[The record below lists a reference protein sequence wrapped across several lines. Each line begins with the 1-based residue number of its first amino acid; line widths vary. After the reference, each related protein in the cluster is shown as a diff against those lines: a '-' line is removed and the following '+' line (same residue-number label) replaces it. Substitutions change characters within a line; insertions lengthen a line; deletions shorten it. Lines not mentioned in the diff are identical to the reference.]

1 MKPKAYSYLRMST
14 DPQLLGDSRRR
25 QLEASK
31 AYAEEHGL
39 ELADDAQLE
48 DIGISAFK
56 GANLKEGALG
66 QFLAAV
72 KSGAVE
78 RGSYLLVESLD
89 RLSREEILPAHT
101 LFLSIVQSGIN
112 LVTLVDRRVYAG
124 KTTGLVDMITS
135 LVIMERA
142 HEESKTKSMR
152 VGAAWKNKRARASE
166 GLPMTKRCPAWLR
179 LTPDRRAYELVPER
193 VEIVRQIFSDTAA
206 GLGMYSIASR
216 LNKAGV
222 PAFVGKNGWH
232 MSYLAKTLKNRAVLG
247 EFQPHVK
254 LDGKRVAEGN
264 PILGYFPAIIS
275 EDLFF
280 RARHS
285 SSQRRNN
292 GAGRKG
298 LAYTNLFT
306 GLARCAYCR
315 SRVVFENKGSGSRG
329 GTYIVCGNAQR
340 GRGCVATRWRY
351 QDFEAS
357 FLAFVQELDLDTI
370 VDADGDAEKRK
381 KLQDELAA
389 LRGEATSIA
398 ELMEKTWAAFAGG
411 VPEFI
416 AGKLTELSARQS
428 EVGKRLASKE
438 AELDAFQTRDSR
450 FYTSQEEIKDLV
462 KKLQTPGTH
471 ELYKLRAQIASRLK
485 GLVDTLLIAPR
496 GALPAT
502 PGSLEQLL
510 DMTEEEVE
518 ELLPD
523 PQRIAM
529 PSDQSRRYF
538 AVGFRDTAA
547 VRVVFP
553 TYSDPL
559 QFELQI
565 WADQPDTI
573 EGEEALSAWSIQ
585 QATEL
590 HDPDNRSVR
599 RETETSAGSAAETKP
614 ETLSASGM
622 VRVWLPSG

>member
-1 MKPKAYSYLRMST
+1 MST

-31 AYAEEHGL
+31 AYAKEHGL
-39 ELADDAQLE
+39 ELADDSQLE

-56 GANLKEGALG
+56 GANSRDGALG

-72 KSGAVE
+72 KTGAVE
-78 RGSYLLVESLD
+78 PGSYLLVESLD

-112 LVTLVDRRVYAG
+112 LVTLVDKRVYRA

-152 VGAAWKNKRARASE
+152 VGAAWKNKRAKASD
-166 GLPMTKRCPAWLR
+166 GLPMTARCPAWLR
-179 LTPDRRAYELVPER
+179 LTPDRRAYELVSER

-232 MSYLAKTLKNRAVLG
+232 RSYLAKTLKNRAVLG
-247 EFQPHVK
+247 EFQPHIK
-254 LDGKRVAEGN
+254 LDGKRIPEGN

-280 RARHS
+280 QARHS
-285 SSQRRNN
+285 SSQRKIN

-315 SRVVFENKGSGSRG
+315 SAVVFENKGTGTRG
-329 GTYIVCGNAQR
+329 GTYLVCGNSQR
-340 GRGCVATRWRY
+340 GRGCEATRWRY

-357 FLAFVQELDLDTI
+357 FLAFVQELDLDSI
-370 VDADGDAEKRK
+370 IDANGDAEKRK
-381 KLQDELAA
+381 NFEAELAA
-389 LRGEATSIA
+389 LRGEASSVA
-398 ELMEKTWAAFAGG
+398 ELMEKTYAVLSAGG
-411 VPEFI
+411 APEFI
-416 AGKLTELSARQS
+416 ASKLNDLSAKQS
-428 EVGKRLASKE
+428 EVGQRLALKE
-438 AELDAFQTRDSR
+438 AERDAFQARDSR
-450 FYTSQEEIKDLV
+450 FYTGREEIKELV
-462 KKLQTPGTH
+462 KKLQAPASD
-471 ELYKLRAQIASRLK
+471 ELYKLRAQISARLK

-496 GALPAT
+496 GALPST
-502 PGSLEQLL
+502 SGSLERLL
-510 DMTEEEVE
+510 DMTEDEVE
-518 ELLPD
+518 DLLPD
-523 PQRIAM
+523 PHLMKM
-529 PSDQSRRYF
+529 PADESRRYF
-538 AVGFRDTAA
+538 AVGFRDTA
-547 VRVVFP
+547 VIRVVFP
-553 TYSDPL
+553 TYSNPL

-565 WADQPDTI
+565 WADQPDKT
-573 EGEEALSAWSIQ
+573 EGGGALSAWSLQ
-585 QATEL
+585 QLEEL
-590 HDPDNRSVR
+590 RDLKNTSVR
-599 RETETSAGSAAETKP
+599 RETDKYAGSTTEAEP
-614 ETLSASGM
+614 ENYSASGM
-622 VRVWLPSG
+622 VSVRLP